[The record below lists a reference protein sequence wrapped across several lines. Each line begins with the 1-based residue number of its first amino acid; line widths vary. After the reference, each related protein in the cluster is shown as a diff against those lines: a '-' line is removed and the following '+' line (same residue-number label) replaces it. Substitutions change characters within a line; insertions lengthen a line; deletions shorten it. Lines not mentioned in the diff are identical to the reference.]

1 MSLLDR
7 AVAVAVP
14 RLPRPLVGAVARRY
28 IAGETLDSALQLT
41 ARLNAAG
48 MSTTMDVLG
57 ENVTRWEETTHT
69 VDLYV
74 AVLEALHERRLTG
87 NVSVKLTHLGLKLD
101 RQRCTENVRSL
112 VAAAA
117 QRKNFVRI
125 DMEDSST
132 TSDTLDIYREVRET
146 HENVGVVLQSYLK
159 RSERDAADL
168 ARMRARVRVCKGIYR
183 EPADIAWLDRKSIN
197 KSFLT
202 LVRMLLEQGCHVAI
216 ATHDPD
222 LVDGSKRILGELGG
236 CAGSYEFQMLLG
248 VSERMRDALVAEHHP
263 LRVYVP
269 FGPEWY
275 AYSIRRLRENPRVAG
290 HVFRALL
297 HRT

>member
-1 MSLLDR
+1 
-7 AVAVAVP
+7 
-14 RLPRPLVGAVARRY
+14 VGAVARRY
-28 IAGETLDSALQLT
+28 IAGETLESALRLT
-41 ARLNAAG
+41 ARLNTVG

-57 ENVTRWEETTHT
+57 ENVTRWDETAPT
-69 VDLYV
+69 VDLYCR
-74 AVLEALHERRLTG
+74 VLHELHERRLTG

-101 RQRCTENVRSL
+101 RHRCADNVRVV

-117 QRKNFVRI
+117 ERNNFVRI

-132 TSDTLDIYREVRET
+132 TTDTLDIYREVRET

-183 EPADIAWLDRKSIN
+183 EPPDIAWQDRESIN
-197 KSFLT
+197 RSFLA
-202 LVRMLLEQGCHVAI
+202 LVRFLLEQGCHVAI
-216 ATHDPD
+216 ATHDPA
-222 LVDGSKRILGELGG
+222 LVDGSKRILADLGG
-236 CAGSYEFQMLLG
+236 CAGAYEFQMLLG
-248 VSERMRDALVAEHHP
+248 VAEGLRDALVAEGHP

-269 FGPEWY
+269 FGSEWY

-290 HVFRALL
+290 HVFRALF
-297 HRT
+297 RFS